1 MQAKKDYFIKIKL
14 AMCAAQRTQLVEVN
28 CSLWT

>member
-1 MQAKKDYFIKIKL
+1 MQAKKDYFIKL